1 MGHLILVLGGARSGK
16 STFAQNLA
24 QQIGRENVLF
34 VATAEAGDT
43 EMAQRIEKHRADR
56 PAGWRTLEA
65 QRHVGRT
72 IQESHDNAQ
81 ALLVDCLT
89 LLVSNRL
96 IEFEDPFTP
105 DATAAVMGEVEDLVS
120 CARQV
125 AGTII
130 LVTNEVGMG
139 LVPPYPLGRAYRDL
153 LGKANQVLAQAA
165 DEAYLVIAGLPLA
178 LKEIST
184 RSSYGT

>member
-1 MGHLILVLGGARSGK
+1 M
-16 STFAQNLA
+16 
-24 QQIGRENVLF
+24 
-34 VATAEAGDT
+34 
-43 EMAQRIEKHRADR
+43 
-56 PAGWRTLEA
+56 
-65 QRHVGRT
+65 
-72 IQESHDNAQ
+72 
-81 ALLVDCLT
+81 
-89 LLVSNRL
+89 
-96 IEFEDPFTP
+96 
-105 DATAAVMGEVEDLVS
+105 MGEVEDLVS

-165 DEAYLVIAGLPLA
+165 DEAYLIVAGLPLA

-184 RSSYGT
+184 RRSYGT